1 MEPKSIV
8 SANST
13 TGAYFAPGGRGNIL
27 SYRKNLVNSGHG
39 MRPPQMGCGGRWERI
54 SSIRPSGLHLCL
66 RILAGI
72 VDMQQMMR
80 FLGRDLL
87 IERIQDRV
95 GLRRF
100 DERAAVRLI
109 EALGARL
116 LLRRQFALARPW
128 TTPMRTVLSP
138 TVSSAARMPSVPR
151 RRNRRW
157 PAAYFSIRSPSRA
170 VPRPLPR
177 RRSCRR

>member
-1 MEPKSIV
+1 MTSPKSIV

-54 SSIRPSGLHLCL
+54 SSIRPSGFHLCL

-109 EALGARL
+109 EASARAC
-116 LLRRQFALARPW
+116 FCG
-128 TTPMRTVLSP
+128 VSP
-138 TVSSAARMPSVPR
+138 RG
-151 RRNRRW
+151 
-157 PAAYFSIRSPSRA
+157 
-170 VPRPLPR
+170 
-177 RRSCRR
+177 